1 MTKRDIGWIFN
12 NDNGDFSMDDPDCS
26 NFLYF
31 PLANEA
37 GIMSAITPTLHGDIK
52 SGQNNYLTAPVSS
65 LDLNNTRSAMNF
77 WAYFS
82 DKAPWSLA
90 GNSPRQ
96 IEDRMKEDREEEVK
110 LQAGFLYHKIIRKNK
125 KIGLK
130 AEITNFV
137 PVEND
142 KVQLMRVSITN
153 TSDETINLDPIAA
166 IPIYARSADNLRDHR
181 HVTSLLNRAETTEYG
196 VLVKPTLSFDERGH
210 KKNDVTYYVLGAEDN
225 GRAPVGFL
233 ADMEEYIGESGNLEW
248 PEAIVKNL
256 PFKEKGQTVDGYEAI
271 GAIKFNNIDIKKGE
285 EKSYLLAFGL
295 ENEIG
300 FDVKEKYLTLEKF
313 NKELDKNKEYW
324 TNKLSTLSFQS
335 GDGNYDNWMKW
346 VTIQPI
352 LRRIYGCSFLPH
364 HDYGR
369 GGRGWRDLW
378 QDLLALLIME
388 PNNVR
393 ELLLNNYSGVR
404 IDGTNATIIGS
415 KPGEFLADR
424 NNIPRVWM
432 DHGAWPFLTTKL
444 YLDQSGDLDFLL
456 EEQDYFKDGKVSRC
470 LEIDE
475 TFDASLGNR
484 LRAANGNIYKGTI
497 LEHILLQNLSSFFN
511 VGDHN
516 NIKLESADWND
527 GLDMASSKGESVA
540 FTALYGSNLIE
551 LSKIILKL
559 KELKN
564 ITSVDLAEEIV
575 TLLDS
580 VSGKINY
587 ADVKAKKD
595 LLNKYYAETKKDVSG
610 VKVKI
615 AIKDLAKDLAEKG
628 KSIIEHIRKNELVV
642 NKEGYEW
649 FNGYYDND
657 GEKVEGD
664 NDLGTRMI
672 LTSQVFTIMGGIA
685 KDEQV
690 KKIVEASDKYL
701 KDSNVGGYRLNTNF
715 NEVKLNMGRLFGFAF
730 GHKENGAM
738 FSHMAVMYGNALYK
752 RGFAKEGYEVINSI
766 YTHCNDFKKSR
777 IYPGIPEYI
786 NEKGRGMYNYLTGS
800 ASWLLLT
807 VVNEVYGIKGEM
819 GDLVIQPKLLKNQF
833 DENGEA
839 KVSSMFRGKN
849 IEVCYKNINSK
860 EYGDYKITK
869 VEIYDENISTE
880 EGDKAVISKDILE
893 KLDTKDT
900 INIYVELS

>member
-1 MTKRDIGWIFN
+1 MVKKHTGWIFN
-12 NDNGDFSMDDPDCS
+12 NDNGEFSLDNPDCS

-52 SGQNNYLTAPVSS
+52 TGQNNYLTAPVTS

-77 WAYFS
+77 WVYTPN
-82 DKAPWSLA
+82 KAPWSLA

-96 IEDRMKEDREEEVK
+96 IEDRMKEVREEEVK
-110 LQAGFLYHKIIRKNK
+110 LEAGFLYHKIIRKNNK
-125 KIGLK
+125 LGLK
-130 AEITNFV
+130 SEIINFV

-142 KVQLMRVSITN
+142 KVELMKVSITN
-153 TSDETINLDPIAA
+153 LSDETISLNPTAA
-166 IPIYARSADNLRDHR
+166 IPIYARSADNIRDHR

-210 KKNDVTYYVLGAEDN
+210 KKNNVTYYVLGAEDN
-225 GRAPVGFL
+225 GEAPVGFL

-248 PEAIVKNL
+248 PEAIVKNSL
-256 PFKEKGQTVDGYEAI
+256 FKGKGQNTDGYEAI
-271 GAIKFNNIDIKKGE
+271 GAIRFNNIDLKKGE
-285 EKSYLLAFGL
+285 EKNYILAFGVNFETDL
-295 ENEIG
+295 DI
-300 FDVKEKYLTLEKF
+300 KEKYLNLDKFNNELEK
-313 NKELDKNKEYW
+313 NKNYW
-324 TNKLSTLSFQS
+324 GDKLSTLSFES
-335 GDGNYDNWMKW
+335 GDNSYDNWMKW
-346 VTIQPI
+346 VTLQPI

-388 PNNVR
+388 PKQVR

-470 LEIDE
+470 LETDE
-475 TFDASLGNR
+475 SFDGSLGNR
-484 LRAANGNIYKGTI
+484 LRDVNGNKYTGTI
-497 LEHILLQNLSSFFN
+497 LEHILVENLSSFFN

-527 GLDMASSKGESVA
+527 GLDMASAKGESVA
-540 FTALYGSNLIE
+540 FTALYGSNILD
-551 LSKIILKL
+551 LSKILLKL
-559 KELKN
+559 KQIKN
-564 ITSVDLAEEIV
+564 IESVYLAEEIII
-575 TLLDS
+575 LLDS
-580 VSGKINY
+580 ISGQINY
-587 ADVKAKKD
+587 QDVAAKKD
-595 LLNKYYAETKKDVSG
+595 LLNKYYEKTKNSVSG
-610 VKVKI
+610 VKI
-615 AIKDLAKDLAEKG
+615 EIDIEELACDLSRKG
-628 KSIIEHIRKNELVV
+628 QSIIEHIRENELVV

-649 FNGYYDND
+649 FNGYYDNN
-657 GEKVEGD
+657 GKQVEGD

-672 LTSQVFTIMGGIA
+672 LTSQVFTIMGGVA
-685 KDEQV
+685 EDDQV
-690 KKIVEASDKYL
+690 KKIVSSCDKYL
-701 KDSNVGGYRLNTNF
+701 KDLKVGGYRLNTNF
-715 NEVKLNMGRLFGFAF
+715 NEVKLDMGRLFGFAF

-738 FSHMAVMYGNALYK
+738 FSHMAIMYGNALYK
-752 RGFAKEGYEVINSI
+752 RGFVKEGYEVINSI
-766 YTHCNDFKKSR
+766 YTHCSDFEKSR

-807 VVNEVYGIKGEM
+807 VLNEIYGVKGEL
-819 GDLVIQPKLLKNQF
+819 GDLIIEPKLLKQQF
-833 DENGEA
+833 DKNKQA
-839 KVSSMFRGKN
+839 KVTSIFKGKN
-849 IEVCYKNINSK
+849 IKVSYKNESLK
-860 EYGDYKITK
+860 DYGEYKISK
-869 VEIYDENISTE
+869 VLVNEKNISINQGE
-880 EGDKAVISKDILE
+880 KVVIGKDVLE
-893 KLDTKDT
+893 KLDIKDT
-900 INIYVELS
+900 ININVELS